1 MIPSFCGLATVAV
14 SWEVDSGLV
23 VQRGLPA
30 LAVPTART
38 TGPLSFGE
46 SMVNFLL
53 VDSFP
58 RSDWWPVVK
67 MSDGSLRKGPY
78 AEIVGRWR

>member
-1 MIPSFCGLATVAV
+1 MDFI
-14 SWEVDSGLV
+14 
-23 VQRGLPA
+23 
-30 LAVPTART
+30 
-38 TGPLSFGE
+38 
-46 SMVNFLL
+46 L

-67 MSDGSLRKGPY
+67 MKDGSLRKGPY